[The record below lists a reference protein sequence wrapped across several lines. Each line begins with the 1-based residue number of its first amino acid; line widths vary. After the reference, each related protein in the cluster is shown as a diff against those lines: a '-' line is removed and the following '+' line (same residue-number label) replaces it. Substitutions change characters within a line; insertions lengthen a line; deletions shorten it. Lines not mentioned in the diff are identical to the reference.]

1 MNAPER
7 AIDVVIVGG
16 GVIGL
21 AVGWRAAQRGLR
33 VTLVER
39 AAPGQATSRVAAG
52 MVAPIS
58 EASPSEPEL
67 LALGRESARRY
78 PGFVEELSEAS
89 GVDPGYRRF
98 GTLLVARDRDE
109 AEALDRELAFR
120 QELGLPVRRLLAR
133 EARALE
139 PALAPTL
146 RLALDIPDDHAVDPR
161 ALSRALERAFRA
173 AGGQLRCPAEVTEL
187 VSGDAR
193 ARGVRLGDGE
203 LIAADHV
210 VVAAGPWSGE
220 LPGIPA
226 EARVPLRP
234 VKGQILSLRDPA
246 GPGLLG
252 RVLRMQPGYLVP
264 RGDGRYVLGATMEER
279 GFDTTATAGAV
290 FGMLR
295 DAIELVPGVAELVLE
310 EVMVGTRPGTADNG
324 PALGPSP
331 VSGLHWATGHHRH
344 GILLT
349 PLSADIVVA
358 GLLGESPPEV
368 AEPFRAARWHSVKVG
383 A

>member
-1 MNAPER
+1 
-7 AIDVVIVGG
+7 VIVGG

-58 EASPSEPEL
+58 EASPFEPEL

-78 PGFVEELSEAS
+78 PAFVEELMVQS

-133 EARALE
+133 EARELE

-161 ALSRALERAFRA
+161 ALSAALERAFCA

-187 VSGDAR
+187 VSIDGR
-193 ARGVRLGDGE
+193 ARGVRLGDGQ
-203 LIAADHV
+203 LIAAEHV

-220 LPGIPA
+220 LPGIPP
-226 EARVPLRP
+226 EARIPLRP
-234 VKGQILSLRDPA
+234 VKGQILSLRDPS
-246 GPGLLG
+246 GPGLLR

-290 FGMLR
+290 FEMLR
-295 DAIELVPGVAELVLE
+295 DAIELVPGVGELVLE
-310 EVMVGTRPGTADNG
+310 EVMVGTRPGTTDNG
-324 PALGPSP
+324 PVLGPSP
-331 VSGLHWATGHHRH
+331 VAGLHWATGHHRH

-349 PLSADIVVA
+349 PLTAEIVIA

-368 AEPFRAARWHSVKVG
+368 AEPFRASRWHSVKVG

>member
-1 MNAPER
+1 
-7 AIDVVIVGG
+7 VIVGG

-21 AVGWRAAQRGLR
+21 AVGWRAAQRGLS

-39 AAPGQATSRVAAG
+39 ASPGQATSRVAAG

-58 EASPSEPEL
+58 EASPFEPEL
-67 LALGRESARRY
+67 LALGRHSARLY
-78 PGFVEELSEAS
+78 PAFVEELTEES
-89 GVDPGYRRF
+89 GVDPGYRQF
-98 GTLLVARDRDE
+98 GTLLVARDGDE

-120 QELGLPVRRLLAR
+120 RELGLPVRRLLAR
-133 EARALE
+133 DARALE

-146 RLALDIPDDHAVDPR
+146 RLGLDIPDDHAVDPR
-161 ALSRALERAFRA
+161 ALTSALERAFRA
-173 AGGQLRCPAEVTEL
+173 AGGRIRCPAEAAEL
-187 VSGDAR
+187 VVGDGGVH
-193 ARGVRLGDGE
+193 GVRLAGDE
-203 LIAADHV
+203 LIRAEQV

-220 LPGIPA
+220 LPGVPP
-226 EARVPLRP
+226 EARIPLRP
-234 VKGQILSLRDPA
+234 VKGQILALRDPS

-290 FGMLR
+290 FEMLR

-310 EVMVGTRPGTADNG
+310 EVMVGIRPGTADNG
-324 PALGPSP
+324 PALGPSSVP
-331 VSGLHWATGHHRH
+331 GLHWATGHHRH
-344 GILLT
+344 GVLLT
-349 PLSADIVVA
+349 PATAEIVTA
-358 GLLGESPPEV
+358 GLFGESPPDV
-368 AEPFRAARWHSVKVG
+368 AEPFRAARFVPAEIG